1 MKKDLGLRFLDSQAA
16 NLKSK
21 TCTEIRRSIQNRK
34 LVGIVALAITIAMGG
49 VVGEAADK
57 VRMSISSIDVSFLT
71 AGLALKRGMFRD
83 EGLDLELIR
92 MNANVSITALSTG
105 DIDFTMVFASVVRGA
120 LRGMPMKVVASFMDS
135 STHLLIARPEYKSIR
150 DLKGRTLAVSTFGA
164 TSDVAARMMMKQGGV
179 DPEKE
184 LKIIPLGVERARYAA
199 LREGIVDVAVLSPPT
214 DTDAQ
219 RHGYRILSRFHEHF
233 KLPFT
238 GLGTHLKKLKEKPDE
253 VKRMVRALL
262 RANRFVRANREGTIQ
277 TMMDWN
283 KVDRESAV
291 ATYDSTWKIFSE
303 DGGISESGLKLVI
316 DQGRE
321 AMKIER
327 PVANSEVADFSIIR
341 EVQKE
346 LGIKK

>member
-1 MKKDLGLRFLDSQAA
+1 MKYFAIAILALFPWAG
-16 NLKSK
+16 
-21 TCTEIRRSIQNRK
+21 
-34 LVGIVALAITIAMGG
+34 VAD
-49 VVGEAADK
+49 AADR
-57 VRMSISSIDVSFLT
+57 VRMSISSVDVSFLT

-105 DIDFTMVFASVVRGA
+105 DIDYTMVFASVVRGA

-150 DLKGRTLAVSTFGA
+150 DLKGKTLAVSTFGA
-164 TSDVAARMMMKQGGV
+164 TSDVAARMMIKQGGL

-199 LREGIVDVAVLSPPT
+199 LREGIVAVAVLSPPT

-219 RHGYRILSRFHEHF
+219 RQGYRILSRFHEHF

-253 VKRMVRALL
+253 VKRMVKSLL
-262 RANRFVRANREGTIQ
+262 RANRFVRSNREGTIQ
-277 TMMDWN
+277 TMMDWI
-283 KVDRESAV
+283 KVDRESAA
-291 ATYDSTWKIFSE
+291 ATYESTWKIFSE
-303 DGGISESGLKLVI
+303 DGGITENGLKLVI

-327 PVANSEVADFSIIR
+327 PVANAEVADFSIIR
-341 EVQKE
+341 EAQKE

>member
-1 MKKDLGLRFLDSQAA
+1 MFVL
-16 NLKSK
+16 
-21 TCTEIRRSIQNRK
+21 
-34 LVGIVALAITIAMGG
+34 LVTGPGK
-49 VVGEAADK
+49 AADK
-57 VRMSISSIDVSFLT
+57 VRMSISAVDVSFLT

-92 MNANVSITALSTG
+92 MNANVSITALATG
-105 DIDFTMVFASVVRGA
+105 DIDYTMVFSSVVRGA
-120 LRGMPMKVVASFMDS
+120 LRGLPMKVVASYMDS
-135 STHLLIARPEYKSIR
+135 STHLLIARPEYKTIR
-150 DLKGRTLAVSTFGA
+150 DLKGKTLAVSNYGA

-184 LKIIPLGVERARYAA
+184 LKIIQLGGERGRYAA
-199 LREGIVDVAVLSPPT
+199 LKEGIVDVAVLSPPT

-219 RHGYRILSRFHEHF
+219 RNGFRVLSRFYELF

-238 GLGTHLKKLKEKPDE
+238 GIGTNLKKLKEKPDE
-253 VKRMVRALL
+253 VKRVVRAMLK
-262 RANRFVRANREGTIQ
+262 ANRYIRSNREGTIQ
-277 TMMDWN
+277 TMMDWI

-303 DGGISESGLKLVI
+303 DGSISESGLKLVI

-327 PVANSEVADFSIIR
+327 PVASSEVADFTFIR
-341 EVQKE
+341 EVQRE
-346 LGIKK
+346 LGIKPRS

>member
-1 MKKDLGLRFLDSQAA
+1 M
-16 NLKSK
+16 
-21 TCTEIRRSIQNRK
+21 TY
-34 LVGIVALAITIAMGG
+34 LAIAVLSLFLWTGMADA
-49 VVGEAADK
+49 VDK
-57 VRMSISSIDVSFLT
+57 VRMSISAVDVSFLT

-105 DIDFTMVFASVVRGA
+105 DIDYTMVFASVVRGA

-150 DLKGRTLAVSTFGA
+150 DLKGKTLAVSTFGA
-164 TSDVAARMMMKQGGV
+164 TSDVAARMMLKQGGV

-184 LKIIPLGVERARYAA
+184 LRIIPLGVERARYAA

-219 RHGYRILSRFHEHF
+219 RQGYRILSRFYEHF

-238 GLGTHLKKLKEKPDE
+238 GLGTHLKQLNEKRDE

-262 RANRFVRANREGTIQ
+262 RANRFVRSNREGTIQ
-277 TMMDWN
+277 TMMDWI
-283 KVDRESAV
+283 KVDRESAA
-291 ATYDSTWKIFSE
+291 ATYDSTLKIFSE

-327 PVANSEVADFSIIR
+327 PVANGEVADLSIVR

-346 LGIKK
+346 LGIRK

>member
-1 MKKDLGLRFLDSQAA
+1 MKRLAVISLALLVSTGAA
-16 NLKSK
+16 K
-21 TCTEIRRSIQNRK
+21 
-34 LVGIVALAITIAMGG
+34 
-49 VVGEAADK
+49 AADK
-57 VRMSISSIDVSFLT
+57 VRMSISAIDVSFLT
-71 AGLALKRGMFRD
+71 SGVALKRGMFRD
-83 EGLDLELIR
+83 EGLDVELIR
-92 MNANVSITALSTG
+92 MNANVSIMALSTG
-105 DIDFTMVFASVVRGA
+105 DIDYTMVFASVVRGA

-135 STHLLIARPEYKSIR
+135 STHLLIARPEYKTIR
-150 DLKGRTLAVSTFGA
+150 DLKGKTLAVSTYGA

-184 LKIIPLGVERARYAA
+184 LKIIQLGAERARYAA

-214 DTDAQ
+214 DTDAL
-219 RHGYRILSRFHEHF
+219 RSGYRVLSRFHELF

-238 GLGTHLKKLKEKPDE
+238 GLGTHFKKLKEKPDE
-253 VKRMVRALL
+253 VKRMTKALL

-277 TMMDWN
+277 TMMEWI
-283 KVDRESAV
+283 KVDRESAA

-327 PVANSEVADFSIIR
+327 SVANSEVADFNLIR

>member
-1 MKKDLGLRFLDSQAA
+1 MKRLAVISLALLVSTGAA
-16 NLKSK
+16 K
-21 TCTEIRRSIQNRK
+21 
-34 LVGIVALAITIAMGG
+34 
-49 VVGEAADK
+49 AADK
-57 VRMSISSIDVSFLT
+57 VRMSISAIDVSFLT
-71 AGLALKRGMFRD
+71 SGVALKRGMFRD
-83 EGLDLELIR
+83 EGLDVELIR
-92 MNANVSITALSTG
+92 MNANVSIMALSTG
-105 DIDFTMVFASVVRGA
+105 DIDYTMVFASVVRGA

-135 STHLLIARPEYKSIR
+135 STHLLIARPEYKTIR
-150 DLKGRTLAVSTFGA
+150 DLKGKTLAVSTYGA

-184 LKIIPLGVERARYAA
+184 LKIIQLGAERARYAA

-214 DTDAQ
+214 DTDAL
-219 RHGYRILSRFHEHF
+219 RSGYRVLSRFHELF

-253 VKRMVRALL
+253 VKRMTKALL

-277 TMMDWN
+277 TMMEWI
-283 KVDRESAV
+283 KVDRESAA

-303 DGGISESGLKLVI
+303 DGGISESGLKLVV

-327 PVANSEVADFSIIR
+327 SVANSEVADFNLIR